1 VRGQKYLKF
10 QHFPVHLVGDGESD
24 MEKRDFK
31 AKIGDFG
38 LARLKTRLQGA
49 GERPKWGRRENV
61 LREKLR
67 IRIKM

>member
-1 VRGQKYLKF
+1 LKF

-38 LARLKTRLQGA
+38 LAEVEDEVARSRGDTKM
-49 GERPKWGRRENV
+49 GEKRKRAP
-61 LREKLR
+61 
-67 IRIKM
+67 